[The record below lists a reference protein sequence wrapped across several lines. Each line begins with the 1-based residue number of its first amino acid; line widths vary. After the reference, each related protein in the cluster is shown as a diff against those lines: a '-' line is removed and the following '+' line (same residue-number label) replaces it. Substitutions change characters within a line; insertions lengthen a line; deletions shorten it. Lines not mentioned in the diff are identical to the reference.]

1 MTIKRI
7 DPMSFAKISGALYAI
22 MGFIIGLCIALVSMV
37 GPGLAGSGMPK
48 GGLFGMMF
56 GIGSIIVLPIV
67 YGLIGFIATL
77 IAASIYNGLAKV
89 VGGVVLFTE

>member
-7 DPMSFAKISGALYAI
+7 DPMSIAKISGALYAI
-22 MGFIIGLCIALVSMV
+22 MGLLAGGIIALVS
-37 GPGLAGSGMPK
+37 LAGPAASGMPK

-56 GIGSIIVLPIV
+56 GVGAIIILPIC
-67 YGLIGFIATL
+67 YGLVGFIGTL
-77 IAASIYNGLAKV
+77 IAAAIYNGLAKV

>member
-22 MGFIIGLCIALVSMV
+22 MGLLIGAFLALMSMA
-37 GPGLAGSGMPK
+37 GPGLAGGMPK

-56 GIGSIIVLPIV
+56 GVGAIIILPIC
-67 YGLIGFIATL
+67 YGLVGFIGTL
-77 IAASIYNGLAKV
+77 IAAAIYNGLAKL